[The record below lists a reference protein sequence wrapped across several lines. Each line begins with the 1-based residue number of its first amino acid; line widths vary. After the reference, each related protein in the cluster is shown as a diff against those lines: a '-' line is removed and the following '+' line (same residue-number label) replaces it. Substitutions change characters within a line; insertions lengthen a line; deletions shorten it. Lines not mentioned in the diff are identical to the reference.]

1 MNQNDRISDMTQ
13 EEIYKLH
20 QKYANGNKEALDLVW
35 NHSLIIENI
44 VQELGENLI
53 KNGIKINLEL
63 AKIGALIHDIGCY
76 NYYKKIDNIPYIL
89 HGVKGYEI
97 LKNEGFDDEIARIAM
112 IHLGVGLVKENII
125 KNNLPFEAKDYIPIT
140 LEEELI
146 AYSDNFH
153 SKGGPKFM
161 NFEEAK
167 EKLASLWSES
177 PIIFERWR
185 KKFGEP
191 KLK

>member
-1 MNQNDRISDMTQ
+1 MTQ
-13 EEIYKLH
+13 EEIFKLH
-20 QKYANGNKEALDLVW
+20 QKCADGNKVALDLVW
-35 NHSLIIENI
+35 GHSLIVRDIAL
-44 VQELGENLI
+44 QLADNLI
-53 KNGIKINLEL
+53 GKGIKINKEL
-63 AKIGALIHDIGCY
+63 VEIGALIHDIGCY
-76 NYYKKIDNIPYIL
+76 DYYNKVNNMPYIL
-89 HGVKGYEI
+89 HGLKGYEI
-97 LKNEGFDDEIARIAM
+97 LKNEGFDEEIAKIAM

-125 KNNLPFEAKDYIPIT
+125 KNNLPFEEKDYIPIT

-167 EKLASLWSES
+167 EKLAALWPES

-191 KLK
+191 KVDDRS